1 MDSAVVISNALL
13 WVAVVTLGIVVLALV
28 RQIGVLHV
36 RLAPVGAL
44 MTRQDLKVGEAA
56 PTFNLNDLQDEPRSI
71 GGPEANGLFTMLFFL
86 SPTCDVCKTLLPA
99 LKSISA
105 RESWLRVV
113 LASDGPRDQH
123 EQFVADHELAEFPY
137 LLSAELGMTYHVS
150 QLPFAVLIDADGVLR
165 AHGLV
170 NSREHIES
178 LFEANERGLA
188 SLQEYFVQEQVQEPL
203 LETQLE
209 PHLEPQPVVRHQ
221 EGG

>member
-1 MDSAVVISNALL
+1 MDSAIEISNALL

-44 MTRQDLKVGEAA
+44 MTGQDLRVGEAA
-56 PTFNLNDLQDEPRSI
+56 PPFNLTDIQGEPRSI
-71 GGPEANGLFTMLFFL
+71 GGPESNGLFTLLFFL

-99 LKSISA
+99 LKSIAA
-105 RESWLRVV
+105 RESWLRIV
-113 LASDGPRDQH
+113 LASDGPRDTH
-123 EQFVADHELAEFPY
+123 EKFIADRELADFPY
-137 LLSAELGMTYHVS
+137 LLSTELGMTYHVS

-178 LFEANERGLA
+178 LFEASERGLA
-188 SLQEYFVQEQVQEPL
+188 SLQEYFVQEQMQEPL
-203 LETQLE
+203 LET
-209 PHLEPQPVVRHQ
+209 HLEPRAVVRHQ
-221 EGG
+221 EGV